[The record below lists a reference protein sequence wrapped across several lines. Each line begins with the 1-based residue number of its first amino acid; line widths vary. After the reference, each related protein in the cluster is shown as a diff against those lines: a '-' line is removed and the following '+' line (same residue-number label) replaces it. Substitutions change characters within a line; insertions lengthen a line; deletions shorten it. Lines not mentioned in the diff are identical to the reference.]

1 MHEQLIEQNFEVE
14 GRLKLTEEEIRQK
27 IKKNIP
33 NIEPQEIESM
43 EKAERNLILNQLK
56 SLGLSIREI
65 ERATGISRGIVAKS

>member
-1 MHEQLIEQNFEVE
+1 VHERLIEQNFEVE

-33 NIEPQEIESM
+33 NVEPQEIESM